1 MIATPKTYYAY
12 SRSCMEKI
20 DSCIA
25 FNRIGAAR
33 IFAEKKRISLKDWLK
48 IYSTY
53 PYKECNKLYG
63 KNIYFKKDGVVVM
76 QYKFL
81 KFEMPVVQRFNM
93 TLINC
98 TKVMSRNNFL
108 SFMKFM
114 QGCGYT
120 VQIEL

>member
-1 MIATPKTYYAY
+1 
-12 SRSCMEKI
+12 MEKI

-25 FNRIGAAR
+25 FSRIGAAR
-33 IFAEKKRISLKDWLK
+33 IFAEKKHISLKDWLR
-48 IYSTY
+48 IYNTY
-53 PYKECNKLYG
+53 TYKECDKLYG
-63 KNIYFKKDGVVVM
+63 KNIYFKKDDVVVM

-81 KFEMPVVQRFNM
+81 KFEMPVVRRFNM
-93 TLINC
+93 SSVNC

-120 VQIEL
+120 VQIES